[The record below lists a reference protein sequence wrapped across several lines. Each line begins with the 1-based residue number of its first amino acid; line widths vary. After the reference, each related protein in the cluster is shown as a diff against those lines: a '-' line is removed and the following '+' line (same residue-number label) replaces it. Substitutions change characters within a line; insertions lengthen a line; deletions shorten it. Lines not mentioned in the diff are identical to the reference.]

1 LNEPVDITA
10 QTHRFNQAARA
21 FTTHSTK
28 GYVKLLPFKEGIV
41 ELRQKGA
48 SLQLIRELLATT
60 NVAVGTGTIAQFLAE
75 VNGESLA
82 QPTAKRRTAVRSP
95 VARRPDAPPID
106 QHVTP
111 AVIRE
116 SPIPMPAAPTQPQ
129 SPSSAPADAAPTIK
143 PTERSRI
150 RGPRIADPAN
160 L

>member
-1 LNEPVDITA
+1 VNEPVDITA

-28 GYVKLLPFKEGIV
+28 GYVKLLPFKEGII

-82 QPTAKRRTAVRSP
+82 RPTAKRRTAVRPP
-95 VARRPDAPPID
+95 VARTPEPPPID
-106 QHVTP
+106 QP
-111 AVIRE
+111 AAPAAIRE
-116 SPIPMPAAPTQPQ
+116 STIPMPPAPTQSQ
-129 SPSSAPADAAPTIK
+129 FLSSAPADAAPTIK
-143 PTERSRI
+143 PSERSRI

>member
-1 LNEPVDITA
+1 MNEPVDITA

-28 GYVKLLPFKEGIV
+28 GYLKLLPFKEGIV

-82 QPTAKRRTAVRSP
+82 RPTAKRRTAVRPP
-95 VARRPDAPPID
+95 VARTPEPPPID
-106 QHVTP
+106 QP
-111 AVIRE
+111 AAPAAIRE
-116 SPIPMPAAPTQPQ
+116 STIPMPPAPTQSQ
-129 SPSSAPADAAPTIK
+129 FLSSAPADAAPTIK
-143 PTERSRI
+143 PSERSRI

>member
-1 LNEPVDITA
+1 VNEPVDITA
-10 QTHRFNQAARA
+10 QTLRFNQAARA

-48 SLQLIRELLATT
+48 SLHLIRELLATT

-82 QPTAKRRTAVRSP
+82 RPAAKRRTFVRPAATRTPEPQPVDQP
-95 VARRPDAPPID
+95 VARSPLS
-106 QHVTP
+106 
-111 AVIRE
+111 E
-116 SPIPMPAAPTQPQ
+116 SHISTSAQTQP
-129 SPSSAPADAAPTIK
+129 PASAPADAVPTIK

>member
-1 LNEPVDITA
+1 MNEPVDITA
-10 QTHRFNQAARA
+10 QTLRFNQAARA

-28 GYVKLLPFKEGIV
+28 GYVKLLPFKEGII

-82 QPTAKRRTAVRSP
+82 RPTAKRRTAVRPP
-95 VARRPDAPPID
+95 VARTPEPPPID
-106 QHVTP
+106 QP
-111 AVIRE
+111 AAPAAIRE
-116 SPIPMPAAPTQPQ
+116 STIPMPPAPTQSQ
-129 SPSSAPADAAPTIK
+129 FLSSAPADAAPTIK
-143 PTERSRI
+143 PSERSRI